1 MCAISTWSAHRGWDK
16 NGVFL
21 SLTSVKAPV
30 LEGERDE
37 KRDFLIT
44 ENHHENLRYSCYTE
58 AADYCNMKSEKLS
71 SAVAQEILTWKRQYC
86 GKDDIL

>member
-1 MCAISTWSAHRGWDK
+1 
-16 NGVFL
+16 
-21 SLTSVKAPV
+21 VKASV

-71 SAVAQEILTWKRQYC
+71 SAVAQEILT
-86 GKDDIL
+86 